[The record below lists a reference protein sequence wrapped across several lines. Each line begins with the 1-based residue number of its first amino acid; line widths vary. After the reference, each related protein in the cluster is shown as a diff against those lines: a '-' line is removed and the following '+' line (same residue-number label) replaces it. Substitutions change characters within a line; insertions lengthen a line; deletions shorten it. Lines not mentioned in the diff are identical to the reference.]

1 MFGRRKTEA
10 PEATTEQSPAKPGG
24 KGRPTP
30 SRKEAE
36 AARKKRLTVPRNRKE
51 ASVQRREKMREAR
64 AKQRQALE
72 SGGDDRYLPARDQGP
87 VKRFVRDY
95 VDSHRTIGEFML
107 PIFFLIFILVYV
119 NTDWAARFSSSA
131 FLSVILLMIFDSV
144 RMSRGSKAAVRE
156 KFGADQ
162 TKGITLYTL
171 LRSWQMRRLRLPKPR
186 IKAGQPIS

>member
-1 MFGRRKTEA
+1 
-10 PEATTEQSPAKPGG
+10 
-24 KGRPTP
+24 
-30 SRKEAE
+30 
-36 AARKKRLTVPRNRKE
+36 
-51 ASVQRREKMREAR
+51 MREAR
-64 AKQRQALE
+64 AQQRQALE

-119 NTDWAARFSSSA
+119 NTEWAARFSSSA

-156 KFGADQ
+156 KFGSDQ
-162 TKGITLYTL
+162 TKGVTMYTL

-186 IKAGQPIS
+186 VKAGAAIT

>member
-1 MFGRRKTEA
+1 VFGRRKTETPETA
-10 PEATTEQSPAKPGG
+10 PEQLPPKPGG

-36 AARKKRLTVPRNRKE
+36 AARKKRLAVPRNRKE

-64 AKQRQALE
+64 AQQRQALQ

-119 NTDWAARFSSSA
+119 NTEWAARFSSSA
-131 FLSVILLMIFDSV
+131 FLSVIVLMIIDSV
-144 RMSRGSKAAVRE
+144 RMSRGSKAAVRA

-162 TKGITLYTL
+162 TKGVTMYTL

-186 IKAGQPIS
+186 VKAGATIT

>member
-1 MFGRRKTEA
+1 VFGRRKTEA
-10 PEATTEQSPAKPGG
+10 PEATTEQRPAKPGG

-51 ASVQRREKMREAR
+51 ASVQRREKMKEAR
-64 AKQRQALE
+64 AQQRQALE

-186 IKAGQPIS
+186 VKAGAAIS

>member
-1 MFGRRKTEA
+1 MFGRRST
-10 PEATTEQSPAKPGG
+10 PVPPDPAEPPVVTVAG
-24 KGRPTP
+24 KGRATP

-36 AARKKRLTVPRNRKE
+36 AARKKRQAPPRDRKE
-51 ASVQRREKMREAR
+51 AAARRKEAIRAAR
-64 AKQRQALE
+64 AKTRAAME
-72 SGGDDRYLPARDQGP
+72 TGEDKYLPARDQGP
-87 VKRFVRDY
+87 VKRYVRDY

-107 PIFFLIFILVYV
+107 PIFFVIFILVYV
-119 NTDWAARFSSSA
+119 NTEWAARFSSSA

-162 TKGITLYTL
+162 TKGITMYTL

-186 IKAGQPIS
+186 VKAGASIG

>member
-1 MFGRRKTEA
+1 MFGLRKAKT
-10 PEATTEQSPAKPGG
+10 PEATTEQLPPKPGG

-51 ASVQRREKMREAR
+51 ASAQRREKMREAR
-64 AKQRQALE
+64 AQQRQALE

-107 PIFFLIFILVYV
+107 PIFFVIFILVYV
-119 NTDWAARFSSSA
+119 NTEWAARFSSSA

-162 TKGITLYTL
+162 TKGVTLYTL

-186 IKAGQPIS
+186 VKAGAAIS